1 MIYGVAMN
9 SVYEEA
15 IRRKRESGLKLTEI
29 EKFME
34 REAAWDKEF
43 RRGTIH
49 FLIFISIAM
58 PLMFWFL
65 VHLQPK
71 YIADDYNA
79 MTSTYGYLEQAGHN
93 KTEITEVGGIQADI
107 DWEKQN
113 KPYGEVTIGEIGKY
127 YTSGGSKNIEIP
139 LKIKIKDPISAGTI
153 KLQFARFAPD
163 KGSIQKYTKYDK
175 YQKYKHLRTFEKTR
189 GEIAEVTNIVPGKGG
204 VKAEIFEKNSSLPL
218 SKPTKFEN
226 RELEAILKIS
236 VPEKSELYKK
246 LNSKTKLYRLN
257 TSDPN
262 FMRQLQIVFEPVFT
276 VKDGKISGV
285 QELRE

>member
-1 MIYGVAMN
+1 MAYNASMN
-9 SVYEEA
+9 NTHETEC
-15 IRRKRESGLKLTEI
+15 RHESGLKSNELEI
-29 EKFME
+29 ALE
-34 REAAWDKEF
+34 RGKSWDKAIQ
-43 RRGTIH
+43 RSIIQ
-49 FLIFISIAM
+49 FLIFIAIAV
-58 PLMFWFL
+58 PLLFWVL
-65 VHLQPK
+65 VHMQPK

-93 KTEITEVGGIQADI
+93 KTEITELGGIQADI

-139 LKIKIKDPISAGTI
+139 LKIKVDDPISAGTL

-163 KGSIQKYTKYDK
+163 KGSVQKYTKYDTHK
-175 YQKYKHLRTFEKTR
+175 KYKYVRTFEEIK
-189 GEIAEVTNIVPGKGG
+189 GEIAKVVNIVPGKGG

-226 RELEAILKIS
+226 RDVEAILKIS
-236 VPEKSELYKK
+236 VPEKSELYEK

-285 QELRE
+285 QELKE

>member
-1 MIYGVAMN
+1 MIYGVAMIN
-9 SVYEEA
+9 IYEPGE
-15 IRRKRESGLKLTEI
+15 RKRDPSQKPTEI
-29 EKFME
+29 EEFFE
-34 REAAWDKEF
+34 REEAWKKAIK
-43 RRGTIH
+43 RSIIQ
-49 FLIFISIAM
+49 FLILMVIAL
-58 PLMFWFL
+58 PITFW
-65 VHLQPK
+65 VIINMVPK
-71 YIADDYNA
+71 YLADDYNA
-79 MTSTYGYLEQAGHN
+79 LKYTYGYMEQAGHN
-93 KTEITEVGGIQADI
+93 KTEIVEVGYIKVDI

-127 YTSGGSKNIEIP
+127 YIGSGNKNIEIP
-139 LKIKIKDPISAGTI
+139 LKIKINDPIPAGTL

-163 KGSIQKYTKYDK
+163 KGSIQKYVKYDAH
-175 YQKYKHLRTFEKTR
+175 QKYKYIRTSEKIK
-189 GEIAEVTNIVPGKGG
+189 GEIAEVVNIVPGKRG

-226 RELEAILKIS
+226 RDMEAILKIS
-236 VPEKSELYKK
+236 VPEKSELYEK

-262 FMRQLQIVFEPVFT
+262 FMRQLQIVFEPVYT

>member
-1 MIYGVAMN
+1 MPGLKVNQEKWGWLQDDGWMIYGVAMN

-15 IRRKRESGLKLTEI
+15 IRQKKARESGLKLTEI

-34 REAAWDKEF
+34 REAAWNKKF

-79 MTSTYGYLEQAGHN
+79 MTSTYGYLEQARHN

-113 KPYGEVTIGEIGKY
+113 KPYGEVTIQEIGKY
-127 YTSGGSKNIEIP
+127 YTSDGNKNIEIP
-139 LKIKIKDPISAGTI
+139 LKIKINDPISAGTL

-163 KGSIQKYTKYDK
+163 KGSV
-175 YQKYKHLRTFEKTR
+175 QKYKYVKTFKEIK
-189 GEIAEVTNIVPGKGG
+189 GEIAKVVNIVPGKGG
-204 VKAEIFEKNSSLPL
+204 VKAGIFEKNSSLPL
-218 SKPTKFEN
+218 SKPTRFEN
-226 RELEAILKIS
+226 RDVEAILKIS
-236 VPEKSELYKK
+236 VPEKSELYK
-246 LNSKTKLYRLN
+246 N
-257 TSDPN
+257 
-262 FMRQLQIVFEPVFT
+262 
-276 VKDGKISGV
+276 
-285 QELRE
+285 

>member
-29 EKFME
+29 EELEEWYK
-34 REAAWDKEF
+34 AV
-43 RRGTIH
+43 RRNTIH
-49 FLIFISIAM
+49 FFIFIAIAF

-65 VHLQPK
+65 LYSTPK
-71 YIADDYNA
+71 QIADDYNA
-79 MTSTYGYLEQAGHN
+79 MVSTYGYMEQAGHN
-93 KTEITEVGGIQADI
+93 KTEITEVGGIQSEI
-107 DWEKQN
+107 DWEKQK
-113 KPYGEVTIGEIGKY
+113 KPYGEVTVGEIGKY
-127 YTSGGSKNIEIP
+127 YISGGSKNIEIP
-139 LKIKIKDPISAGTI
+139 LKIKINDPVSAGTL

-175 YQKYKHLRTFEKTR
+175 YQKYKHLRTFEKTK

-226 RELEAILKIS
+226 RDIEAILKIS

-246 LNSKTKLYRLN
+246 LNNKTKLYRLN

-262 FMRQLQIVFEPVFT
+262 FMRQLQIVFEPVYT